1 MTTARD
7 DFAVIILT
15 HGRVDRQITYHALKR
30 CGYTGKI
37 FFVIDDEDDQADEY
51 FGQFGDSVFQFDKK
65 ATAEWVDTADPTNDR
80 RTAIFA
86 RNAVWEIARDL
97 GLKYILILDDDY
109 TGFSYRYIKQGVIYS
124 RVTRSFDDV
133 VDAYLDLL
141 EDTGAVTVAMSQGG
155 DHIGGIDGQ
164 LSKGLIR
171 KAMNAFFF
179 RVDRPIEFLG
189 RMNQD
194 TSTYVVHG
202 SRGELFLTTMR
213 FQLTQTK
220 TQAQAGGH
228 TEWYLDTG
236 TYIKSFYTVMMHP
249 SSVTV
254 KEMGD
259 RVARMHHH
267 IVWENTVPKIISSDW
282 KKEK

>member
-1 MTTARD
+1 MTMRD
-7 DFAVIILT
+7 DFAVFIIS
-15 HGRVDRQITYHALKR
+15 HGRVDRQITYHALDR
-30 CGYTGKI
+30 CGYTGKT
-37 FFVIDDEDDQADEY
+37 FLVIDNEDAQADRY
-51 FGQFGDSVFQFDKK
+51 FELFGDQVLQFDKK
-65 ATAEWVDTADPTNDR
+65 AVSETVDTADPTDDR
-80 RTAIFA
+80 RTAIHA
-86 RNAVWEIARDL
+86 RNAVWDLAKDL

-109 TGFSYRYIKQGVIYS
+109 TGFSYRYIKNGVIYS

-133 VDAYLDLL
+133 VNSYLDLL
-141 EDTGAVTVAMSQGG
+141 EDTGALTVCMSQGG

-249 SSVTV
+249 SSVMV
-254 KEMGD
+254 REMGD
-259 RVARMHHH
+259 RVSRMHHH
-267 IVWENTVPKIISSDW
+267 INWDNTVPKIISSRHR
-282 KKEK
+282 KVA